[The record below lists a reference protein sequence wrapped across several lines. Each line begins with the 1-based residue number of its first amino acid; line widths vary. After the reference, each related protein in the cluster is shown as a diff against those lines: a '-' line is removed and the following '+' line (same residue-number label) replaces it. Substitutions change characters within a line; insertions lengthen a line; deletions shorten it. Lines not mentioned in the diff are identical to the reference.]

1 MRAKISVLLACF
13 GLLILGGLIYW
24 ANPPLLA
31 ETISKADLKYLI
43 LAFGV
48 SNCAVLA
55 RVMKWKVLLP
65 SAIGT
70 ISFRAL
76 FPVQTFGVAIS
87 NLTPGK
93 IGEPIKAVIL
103 KLYKRKAV
111 SETLPSIVWERLI
124 DLVILIMLG
133 VIGIQ
138 FVTGALDSFYPVIL
152 SIGISVI
159 IIVLLLL
166 ILHNK
171 PFGTQVFSLLR
182 KFPILSKKIDE
193 RFLITFYK
201 YKISKKQRLS
211 SFFFTSVTWC
221 SEGLVLYFILLSLGT
236 RISPLVPI
244 GIFAVSTLIGIASSL
259 PGGLGSTEGVI
270 TLFLGG
276 MAIET
281 TTAVAASL
289 LSRALTFGYILVLG
303 FISFLYL
310 GRKVNLKNFHAI

>member
-1 MRAKISVLLACF
+1 MKAKISILLACF

-31 ETISKADLKYLI
+31 ETISKTDLKYLV

-65 SAIGT
+65 STPGR

-76 FPVQTFGVAIS
+76 FPVQTLGVAVS

-111 SETLPSIVWERLI
+111 SETLPSIAWERLI
-124 DLVILIMLG
+124 DLVILIVLG
-133 VIGIQ
+133 AIGIQ
-138 FVTGALDSFYPVIL
+138 FVTGALGSFYLIIL

-171 PFGTQVFSLLR
+171 SFGTRIFFLLR
-182 KFPILSKKIDE
+182 KFPILKKIDK

-201 YKISKKQRLS
+201 HKISKNQRLS
-211 SFFFTSVTWC
+211 SFFFTLATWC
-221 SEGLVLYFILLSLGT
+221 FEGLVLYFILLSLGT
-236 RISPLVPI
+236 RISPLASI
-244 GIFAVSTLIGIASSL
+244 GIFAVSILIGIASSL
-259 PGGLGSTEGVI
+259 PGGLGSTEGI
-270 TLFLGG
+270 IALFLGG

-281 TTAVAASL
+281 TTAVAAAL

-303 FISFLYL
+303 YISFLYL
-310 GRKVNLKNFHAI
+310 SKKVNLKTFHVI